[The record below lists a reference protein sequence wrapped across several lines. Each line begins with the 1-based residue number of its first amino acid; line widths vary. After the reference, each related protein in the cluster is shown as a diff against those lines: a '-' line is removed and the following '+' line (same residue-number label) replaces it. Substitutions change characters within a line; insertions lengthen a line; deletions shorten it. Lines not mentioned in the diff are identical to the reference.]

1 MNIKKRFYLSLTLL
15 QIFLGL
21 LAFFII
27 DGLTSSVLAQGEP
40 DPATNMVL
48 GISAAGAIVGSSLA
62 AAMVIK
68 TVGTAAVSAI
78 AENPNIFMRAFLI
91 IAMGEALAI
100 YGLIVS
106 ILLWLKIV

>member
-1 MNIKKRFYLSLTLL
+1 MKAKRKFYVSLALL
-15 QIFLGL
+15 QLFLGL
-21 LAFFII
+21 LAFVVIN
-27 DGLTSSVLAQGEP
+27 GLTGNVLAQGEP

-48 GISAAGAIVGSSLA
+48 GISAAVAIVGSSLA

-78 AENPNIFMRAFLI
+78 AENPNIFMRAFLM

-100 YGLIVS
+100 YGLIVA